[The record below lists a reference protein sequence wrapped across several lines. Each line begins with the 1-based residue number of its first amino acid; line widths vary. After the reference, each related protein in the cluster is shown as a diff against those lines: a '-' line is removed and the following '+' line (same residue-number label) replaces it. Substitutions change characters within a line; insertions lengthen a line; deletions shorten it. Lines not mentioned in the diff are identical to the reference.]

1 MNYNFKNKDTLEVFN
16 ERWNVNHK
24 KIDKQVIKNNIRNSN
39 TPSFI
44 AKRITNNI
52 NAVRNNENNK
62 FMSRFK

>member
-16 ERWNVNHK
+16 ERWSVNHK

-44 AKRITNNI
+44 AKIITNNI
-52 NAVRNNENNK
+52 NAVKSSENNK
-62 FMSRFK
+62 FMSKFK

>member
-16 ERWNVNHK
+16 ERWSVNHK
-24 KIDKQVIKNNIRNSN
+24 KIDKQVIKNNIRNSK

-44 AKRITNNI
+44 VKRITNNI